1 MLSLLETLGEHT
13 CFFCTNSRSVE
24 AVVDTRR
31 YLLRLFAK
39 DDSDYRRRILR
50 VTPLPSYISL
60 ASLGAITVDLIDGR
74 YMYLCVGLGLGLGV
88 FPMFGLHC
96 RKLPRLVNHAII
108 AVARYRSYCLVK
120 LQRFES
126 LMDRNNVT
134 CWYKRSP
141 GLLASSR
148 QK

>member
-1 MLSLLETLGEHT
+1 MGNIPASFVRIAGLSRRWLIREGIFYDFLRRMIPIIAEEYYGLRLCPPTSLL
-13 CFFCTNSRSVE
+13 
-24 AVVDTRR
+24 
-31 YLLRLFAK
+31 
-39 DDSDYRRRILR
+39 
-50 VTPLPSYISL
+50 SL
-60 ASLGAITVDLIDGR
+60 ASLGAMTVDLIDGR
-74 YMYLCVGLGLGLGV
+74 HMYWCVGLGLGL
-88 FPMFGLHC
+88 PTFGLYC

-141 GLLASSR
+141 GLLASS
-148 QK
+148 KHK

>member
-50 VTPLPSYISL
+50 LTPLPSYISL
-60 ASLGAITVDLIDGR
+60 ASLGAMTVDLIDGR
-74 YMYLCVGLGLGLGV
+74 YMYLCVGLGLGL
-88 FPMFGLHC
+88 PMFGLYC

-141 GLLASSR
+141 GLLASSK